1 MNLDELIKKF
11 NYFYKYILQLD
22 MVKIMVD
29 YSEPNKKNLDE
40 CHGKLCFSSTGARD
54 AFLEWYDENIKNIC
68 IKNEQ
73 RINHKDIFSII
84 CGGHIFQYF
93 VPEQFIVLNGKYYQ
107 IQKITGERRQK
118 EIQLKRASEFCTHR
132 RYYRQCRVYEFNDM
146 RLDKCYS
153 SNSLVQINAVTVN
166 MKVETKGYIS
176 ARKFHYWNE
185 DAYSM
190 SEDIPERCYTDKDI
204 LVVCFNKM
212 YTNILAVFL
221 KELFFT
227 LFPNSWQLLSV
238 AMAEN
243 CKLYGRVD
251 KAKLKD
257 ELSQMQGDKGVIF
270 IVEDSLLDLGM
281 LDGIAM
287 RFEQVM
293 KIFINYVIWINKI
306 WDIENNDW
314 INIWKE
320 LGKTRQDFRELQDIL
335 T

>member
-1 MNLDELIKKF
+1 
-11 NYFYKYILQLD
+11 
-22 MVKIMVD
+22 
-29 YSEPNKKNLDE
+29 
-40 CHGKLCFSSTGARD
+40 
-54 AFLEWYDENIKNIC
+54 
-68 IKNEQ
+68 
-73 RINHKDIFSII
+73 
-84 CGGHIFQYF
+84 
-93 VPEQFIVLNGKYYQ
+93 
-107 IQKITGERRQK
+107 
-118 EIQLKRASEFCTHR
+118 
-132 RYYRQCRVYEFNDM
+132 
-146 RLDKCYS
+146 
-153 SNSLVQINAVTVN
+153 
-166 MKVETKGYIS
+166 
-176 ARKFHYWNE
+176 
-185 DAYSM
+185 M
-190 SEDIPERCYTDKDI
+190 SEDIPERCYRDKDI

-293 KIFINYVIWINKI
+293 KIFINYVTTLMHIVNCSTKNPGIFTIFKI
-306 WDIENNDW
+306 CNGL
-314 INIWKE
+314 NISITEFFSAEEFAEMEYKLE
-320 LGKTRQDFRELQDIL
+320 
-335 T
+335 